1 MIVVSK
7 FTLIVQALAGVLAA
21 ASSLCAQTPPVAAA
35 AVPVSGPAIRFN
47 TENYDFGKILKGDPV
62 EYAFLATNVG
72 DETLVISDAKGTCSC
87 TVVGEG
93 SNQTAWTPQQVAPGQ
108 TCRIPVHIATG
119 SFWFQTISKIVEVTS
134 NDKSRP
140 VATLEIHG
148 QVWLPIEVEPPV
160 SSFILTPGAANQSND
175 VLKIFN
181 RTETPLTLSD
191 PQCDTNAFSA
201 VLKTNVPGREFEL
214 TVTAAPAS
222 VPPSTFGMTT
232 IQGSI
237 SLKSSAAVMNPLKI
251 GVSET
256 LYPEVTLYPTNIEM
270 PAGPLSQAITNHITI
285 RGNRADFNPVQS
297 RRKCPRSRDGRQG
310 DPDQSSI
317 LPFGRLS
324 QRVCHPATP
333 AHLPQRPDRQ
343 PAIPDSDRA
352 RHLQAGR
359 HQQAARPP
367 RPKAHNRPSA
377 LHPGRARRRV
387 QHPCPFAQ
395 SARPRQHPPVRETP
409 GFVLLSWAAAL
420 NLNRNHN
427 LNLNSVCGI
436 KNGSLR
442 LKIGL
447 LDYD

>member
-1 MIVVSK
+1 VNLSGK
-7 FTLIVQALAGVLAA
+7 FTLFAQALAAVLAA

-35 AVPVSGPAIRFN
+35 AVPASGPAIRFN

-93 SNQTAWTPQQVAPGQ
+93 SNQNAWTPQQVAPGQ
-108 TCRIPVHIATG
+108 TCRIPVQIATG

-148 QVWLPIEVEPPV
+148 QVWLPIEVEPPI
-160 SSFILTPGAANQSND
+160 SSFIITPGAANQSND

-201 VLKTNVPGREFEL
+201 VLKTNLPGREFEL

-237 SLKSSAAVMNPLKI
+237 SLKSSAAAMNPLKI

-256 LYPEVTLYPTNIEM
+256 IYPEVTIYPTNIEM
-270 PAGPLSQAITNHITI
+270 PAGPLSQGITNHITI
-285 RGNRADFNPVQS
+285 RGNRADLTLSNPAANVPGIEMAVKVIQTNRQYYLLAVFPKGFVIQPGRDILLSVQTDDPRFPVLTVPVTS
-297 RRKCPRSRDGRQG
+297 KPGVINAPRFVAAPRRTSVLP
-310 DPDQSSI
+310 PSI
-317 LPFGRLS
+317 LA
-324 QRVCHPATP
+324 VPAGASNPP
-333 AHLPQRPDRQ
+333 APSPPAPGAASRP
-343 PAIPDSDRA
+343 
-352 RHLQAGR
+352 
-359 HQQAARPP
+359 
-367 RPKAHNRPSA
+367 
-377 LHPGRARRRV
+377 
-387 QHPCPFAQ
+387 
-395 SARPRQHPPVRETP
+395 
-409 GFVLLSWAAAL
+409 
-420 NLNRNHN
+420 
-427 LNLNSVCGI
+427 
-436 KNGSLR
+436 
-442 LKIGL
+442 
-447 LDYD
+447 